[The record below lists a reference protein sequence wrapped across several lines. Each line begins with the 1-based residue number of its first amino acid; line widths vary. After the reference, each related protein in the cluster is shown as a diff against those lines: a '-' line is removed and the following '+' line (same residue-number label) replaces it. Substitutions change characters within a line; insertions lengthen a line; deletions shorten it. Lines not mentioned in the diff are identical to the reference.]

1 MDCIFCKIIERSAPA
16 EILYETETIISFLDI
31 LPVNLGH
38 TLVVPKG
45 HYADLTEVPHE
56 IIRDLFS
63 TVKRLSPVITG
74 AVQAEGF
81 NIIGNNGR
89 AAGQTVFHCHIH
101 IIPRYHNDKTRF
113 RRPQFLQYN
122 NGSFSEYG
130 RNLRQSILKE
140 SSTWKEK

>member
-1 MDCIFCKIIERSAPA
+1 MDCIFCKIIDRSAPA
-16 EILYETETIISFLDI
+16 EILYETDTVISFLDI

-38 TLVVPKG
+38 ALVVPKG
-45 HYADLTEVPHE
+45 HYRDLTEVPPVILGE
-56 IIRDLFS
+56 LFS
-63 TVKRLSPVITG
+63 TVQRLSPVITG

-101 IIPRYHNDKTRF
+101 IIPRYHDDKGRF

-122 NGSFSEYG
+122 NGSFREYG
-130 RNLRQSILKE
+130 KNLRESIKKE

>member
-1 MDCIFCKIIERSAPA
+1 MDCIFCQIIERNAPA
-16 EILYETETIISFLDI
+16 EILYETDTVISFLDI
-31 LPVNLGH
+31 LPVNFGH

-45 HYADLTEVPHE
+45 HFRDLTEVPQE
-56 IIRDLFS
+56 IIGDLFS
-63 TVKRLSPVITG
+63 IVKRLSPVIIG

-81 NIIGNNGR
+81 NIIGNNGS

-101 IIPRYHNDKTRF
+101 IIPRYHEDKTRF

-130 RNLRQSILKE
+130 RNLRASIQKE
-140 SSTWKEK
+140 ASTWKEK